1 MESRQKV
8 LELIRRFED
17 LPEGNESILR
27 SLLVDLKFFIQ
38 ENFGSDSQY
47 LGYLRYVKFRP
58 EAVFITDKER
68 ERSWHDGIAQVDNLL
83 RVILNDTKI
92 TPAPAQSSII
102 TPVEETSQECGK
114 AGRGSLR
121 GVKNGEEEAAI
132 SRRRRSGS

>member
-47 LGYLRYVKFRP
+47 LGYLRYVKSPSR
-58 EAVFITDKER
+58 
-68 ERSWHDGIAQVDNLL
+68 
-83 RVILNDTKI
+83 
-92 TPAPAQSSII
+92 
-102 TPVEETSQECGK
+102 
-114 AGRGSLR
+114 GRIYHRQGTRTQL
-121 GVKNGEEEAAI
+121 A
-132 SRRRRSGS
+132 